1 MEFVF
6 NQQEVK
12 NRINFVSGQILSDIK
27 ENMLKGIR
35 ETEMYIPKDILYDV
49 CEVIERETGMEGFGW
64 MVVKRGHNQYTGRP
78 ESFTGMSMGD
88 GTFYKKLKYY
98 GN

>member
-6 NQQEVK
+6 NQEEVK
-12 NRINFVSGQILSDIK
+12 RRINFVSGQILSDIK

-49 CEVIERETGMEGFGW
+49 TKIIEEQTGKDFSW
-64 MVVKRGHNQYTGRP
+64 VVVKRDYNQYTGKP
-78 ESFTGMSMGD
+78 QTFTGMSMGD

>member
-6 NQQEVK
+6 NQEEVK
-12 NRINFVSGQILSDIK
+12 KRINFVSGQILSDIK
-27 ENMLKGIR
+27 ENMSKGIR

-49 CEVIERETGMEGFGW
+49 TKIIEEQTGNSFGW
-64 MVVKRGHNQYTGRP
+64 VVVKRDYNQYTGKP
-78 ESFTGMSMGD
+78 QTFTGVSMGD